1 MNQVVISGKIYGDI
15 IHEYNDSVSTTRF
28 KILNQRYSQ
37 GANTMLK
44 TIVWCRCTG
53 ALADYVNTELYE
65 GCNIIVTGFIQYL
78 SYVVNNVKID
88 RLVIFCNTVSILE
101 QEEYT

>member
-28 KILNQRYSQ
+28 KILNQRYSPNS
-37 GANTMLK
+37 GTMLK

-78 SYVVNNVKID
+78 TYVVNNTKID
-88 RLVIFCNTVSILE
+88 RLVIYCNTVSILE

>member
-15 IHEYNDSVSTTRF
+15 NHEYNDSVSTTKF
-28 KILNQRYSQ
+28 KILNQRYSPN
-37 GANTMLK
+37 GGTMLK

-78 SYVVNNVKID
+78 TYVVNNTKID
-88 RLVIFCNTVSILE
+88 RLMIYCNTVSILE

>member
-15 IHEYNDSVSTTRF
+15 NHEYNNSVSTTKF
-28 KILNQRYSQ
+28 KILNQKYSPSSS
-37 GANTMLK
+37 TMMK

-78 SYVVNNVKID
+78 TYVVNNTKID
-88 RLVIFCNTVSILE
+88 RLVIYCNTVSILE